1 MVSNL
6 PLIRATG
13 KPETRSDARMTSYQT
28 AVIIGT
34 GLAGGN
40 AAVTLREE
48 GWRGRIV
55 MLGDEAGIPFGR
67 PPLSKTY
74 LRGEEGLGGWLVKPA
89 EWYGDN
95 GVELRTGVTV
105 RRVDTRLKK
114 VTLHGEETVEYD
126 KLLLCTG
133 GRNRRFQ
140 VPGADAAGVYQL
152 RTVAECDAIRW
163 AAQSGARALVVGMGF
178 IGSEVA
184 ASLRQLGLEVTA
196 VLKGTAPLT
205 AVLGSEVAEVMARI
219 HRNHGVQ
226 LVTQDDVIGFEGSD
240 HIARA
245 ITAKG
250 VRIDCDL
257 AVVAV
262 GIEPNVDA
270 FRGSGIALDNG
281 ILVDETCRTSLPEVY
296 AAGDVANHLHPVF
309 GRLRVE
315 HYNNAEKQGRA
326 AARAMLGDQR
336 PYDYI
341 HSFWSDQYEDKLEY
355 VGDARTWDQ
364 IVVRGS
370 LASSQ
375 FLAFYLSKGIIKAA
389 CGLNRGGDPE
399 LDADSELRACQGL
412 IRGQAAVSEATLADD
427 QVDLRSLI
435 VPAST
440 GHVAN

>member
-1 MVSNL
+1 L
-6 PLIRATG
+6 
-13 KPETRSDARMTSYQT
+13 TSRQT
-28 AVIIGT
+28 AVIVGT

-48 GWRGRIV
+48 GWPGRIV
-55 MLGDEAGIPFGR
+55 MLGEEPGIPFGR

-74 LRGEEGLGGWLVKPA
+74 MRGVEDLGGWLVKPS

-95 GVELRTGVTV
+95 RVELRTGVTILG
-105 RRVDTRLKK
+105 VDTGLKT
-114 VTLHGEETVEYD
+114 VTLQGGETVAYD
-126 KLLLCTG
+126 RLLLCTG
-133 GRNRRFQ
+133 GRNRRVQ
-140 VPGADAAGVYQL
+140 IPGAETPGVYQL
-152 RTVAECDAIRW
+152 RTLAECDAIRR
-163 AAQSGARALVVGMGF
+163 AAHPGARALIVGMGF

-196 VLKGTAPLT
+196 VLKGPAPLT
-205 AVLGSEVAEVMARI
+205 AVLGNEVAAVMARI

-226 LVTQDDVIGFEGSD
+226 LFADDQVVGFEGSE
-240 HIARA
+240 HLARA

-250 VRIDCDL
+250 ARIDCDL
-257 AVVAV
+257 AVVAT
-262 GIEPNVDA
+262 GIEPAIDP

-281 ILVDETCRTSLPEVY
+281 ILVDENCRTSTPDVY

-336 PYDYI
+336 PYDDI

-355 VGDARTWDQ
+355 VGDGRSWDQ
-364 IVVRGS
+364 VVIRGS
-370 LASSQ
+370 LANSQ
-375 FLAFYLSKGIIKAA
+375 FIAFYLSKGIMKAA

-399 LDADSELRACQGL
+399 LDADGELRACQWL
-412 IRGQAAVSEATLADD
+412 IRAQVALSEATLADD
-427 QVDLRSLI
+427 QVDLRSLT
-435 VPAST
+435 VPAPA
-440 GHVAN
+440 GG

>member
-1 MVSNL
+1 
-6 PLIRATG
+6 
-13 KPETRSDARMTSYQT
+13 MTSQQT
-28 AVIIGT
+28 AVIVGT

-48 GWRGRIV
+48 GWLGRIV
-55 MLGDEAGIPFGR
+55 MLGEEPGIPFGR

-89 EWYGDN
+89 EWYGDHR
-95 GVELRTGVTV
+95 VELRSGVTIQG
-105 RRVDTRLKK
+105 VDTRLRM
-114 VTLHGEETVEYD
+114 VTLQGGGSVDYD

-140 VPGADAAGVYQL
+140 VPGAETPGVYQL
-152 RTVAECDAIRW
+152 RTVAECDAIGR
-163 AAQSGARALVVGMGF
+163 AAHPGARALIVGMGF

-196 VLKGTAPLT
+196 VLSGTAPLT

-226 LVTQDDVIGFEGSD
+226 LVTQDQVVGFEGSK
-240 HIARA
+240 HVARA

-250 VRIDCDL
+250 AQIDCDL
-257 AVVAV
+257 AVVAI
-262 GIEPNVDA
+262 GIEPAIDA
-270 FRGSGIALDNG
+270 FTGSEIALDNG
-281 ILVDETCRTSLPEVY
+281 ILVDETCRTSAPDVY

-326 AARAMLGDQR
+326 AARAMLGDTR
-336 PYDYI
+336 PYDDI

-355 VGDARTWDQ
+355 VGHARTWDQ
-364 IVVRGS
+364 IVIRGS
-370 LASSQ
+370 LAKSQ
-375 FLAFYLSKGIIKAA
+375 FLAFYLSKGIMKAA

-399 LDADSELRACQGL
+399 LDADGELRACQGL
-412 IRGQAAVSEATLADD
+412 IRAQVAVSEATLADD
-427 QVDLRSLI
+427 QVDLRSLT
-435 VPAST
+435 VPAPT
-440 GHVAN
+440 GG

>member
-1 MVSNL
+1 
-6 PLIRATG
+6 
-13 KPETRSDARMTSYQT
+13 MTSQQT
-28 AVIIGT
+28 AVIVGT

-48 GWRGRIV
+48 GWRGRVV
-55 MLGDEAGIPFGR
+55 MLGGEPGIPFGR

-74 LRGEEGLGGWLVKPA
+74 LRHEEGLGGWLVKPA
-89 EWYGDN
+89 EWYEDN
-95 GVELRTGVTV
+95 QVELRTGVTV
-105 RRVDTRLKK
+105 QGVDTRLKR
-114 VTLHGEETVEYD
+114 VTLQGEETVEYD

-133 GRNRRFQ
+133 GRNRRFR
-140 VPGADAAGVYQL
+140 VPGAEVPGVYQL
-152 RTVAECDAIRW
+152 RTVAECEAIRR
-163 AAQSGARALVVGMGF
+163 AAHPGARALIVGMGF

-196 VLKGTAPLT
+196 VLSGTAPLT

-226 LVTQDDVIGFEGSD
+226 LVTEDQVVGLEGSEQ
-240 HIARA
+240 IARA

-257 AVVAV
+257 AVVAI
-262 GIEPNVDA
+262 GIEPTVNVCRD
-270 FRGSGIALDNG
+270 SGIAMDNG
-281 ILVDETCRTSLPEVY
+281 ILVDEICQTSAPDVY

-336 PYDYI
+336 PYDDI

-355 VGDARTWDQ
+355 VGDGRTWDQ
-364 IVVRGS
+364 IVIRGS
-370 LASSQ
+370 LPEAQ
-375 FLAFYLSKGIIKAA
+375 FLAFYLSKGIMKAA

-399 LDADSELRACQGL
+399 LDADGELRACQGL
-412 IRGQAAVSEATLADD
+412 IRAQVAVSEAALADD
-427 QVDLRSLI
+427 QVDLRSLT
-435 VPAST
+435 VPGPT
-440 GHVAN
+440 GG

>member
-1 MVSNL
+1 
-6 PLIRATG
+6 
-13 KPETRSDARMTSYQT
+13 MTSYRT
-28 AVIIGT
+28 AVIVGT

-48 GWRGRIV
+48 GWPGRIV
-55 MLGDEAGIPFGR
+55 MLGEELGLPFGR

-74 LRGEEGLGGWLVKPA
+74 LRGEEGLGSWFVKPA

-95 GVELRTGVTV
+95 RVELRTGVTV
-105 RRVDTRLKK
+105 QGVDARLKK
-114 VTLHGEETVEYD
+114 VTLEAEEDVEFD

-140 VPGADAAGVYQL
+140 VPGAETPGVYQL
-152 RTVAECDAIRW
+152 RAVAECDAIRR
-163 AAQSGARALVVGMGF
+163 AAYPGARALIVGMGF

-196 VLKGTAPLT
+196 VLSGTAPLQ
-205 AVLGSEVAEVMARI
+205 AVLGNEVADVMARI
-219 HRNHGVQ
+219 HRNHGIQ
-226 LVTQDDVIGFEGSD
+226 LVTEDKVAGFEGPE
-240 HIARA
+240 HLIRA

-257 AVVAV
+257 AVVAI
-262 GIEPNVDA
+262 GIEPAIDA
-270 FRGSGIALDNG
+270 FTGSEIALDNG
-281 ILVDETCRTSLPEVY
+281 ILVDETCRTSAPDVY

-336 PYDYI
+336 PYDDI
-341 HSFWSDQYEDKLEY
+341 HTFWSDQYEAKLEY
-355 VGDARTWDQ
+355 VGDGRTWDQ
-364 IVVRGS
+364 IVIRGS
-370 LASSQ
+370 LANSQ
-375 FLAFYLSKGIIKAA
+375 FLAFYLSKGIMKAA

-399 LDADSELRACQGL
+399 LDADGELRACQGL
-412 IRGQAAVSEATLADD
+412 IRAQVAVSEAALADD
-427 QVDLRSLI
+427 QVDLRSLT
-435 VPAST
+435 VPAPT
-440 GHVAN
+440 GGY

>member
-1 MVSNL
+1 L
-6 PLIRATG
+6 TA
-13 KPETRSDARMTSYQT
+13 DQT
-28 AVIIGT
+28 AVIAGT

-55 MLGDEAGIPFGR
+55 MLGDEPGIPFGR

-89 EWYGDN
+89 QWYGDI
-95 GVELRTGVTV
+95 GVELRTGVTIQG
-105 RRVDTRLKK
+105 VDIRLKK
-114 VTLHGEETVEYD
+114 VILDGGETVGYD

-140 VPGADAAGVYQL
+140 VPGAKTPGVYQL
-152 RTVAECDAIRW
+152 RTVAECDAIRR
-163 AAQSGARALVVGMGF
+163 AAHPGARALVVGMGF

-196 VLKGTAPLT
+196 VLSGTAPFA
-205 AVLGSEVAEVMARI
+205 AVLGSEVADVMARI
-219 HRNHGVQ
+219 QRNHGVQ
-226 LVTQDDVIGFEGSD
+226 LVTEDQVVGFEGSD
-240 HIARA
+240 HLARA

-250 VRIDCDL
+250 LRIECDL
-257 AVVAV
+257 AVVAI
-262 GIEPNVDA
+262 GIEPAIDA
-270 FRGSGIALDNG
+270 FRDSEIAVDNG
-281 ILVDETCRTSLPEVY
+281 ILVDESCRTSALDVY

-336 PYDYI
+336 PYDDI
-341 HSFWSDQYEDKLEY
+341 HTFWSDQYEDKLEC
-355 VGDARTWDQ
+355 VGDGRTWDQ
-364 IVVRGS
+364 IVIRGS
-370 LASSQ
+370 LANSQ
-375 FLAFYLSKGIIKAA
+375 FLAFYISKGIMKAA

-399 LDADSELRACQGL
+399 LDADGELRACQGL
-412 IRGQAAVSEATLADD
+412 IRAQVAVSQATLADD
-427 QVDLRSLI
+427 QVDLRSLT
-435 VPAST
+435 VPAPT
-440 GHVAN
+440 G

>member
-1 MVSNL
+1 L
-6 PLIRATG
+6 
-13 KPETRSDARMTSYQT
+13 TSQQT
-28 AVIIGT
+28 AVIVGT

-48 GWRGRIV
+48 GWLGRIV
-55 MLGDEAGIPFGR
+55 MLGEEPGIPFGR

-89 EWYGDN
+89 EWYGDHR
-95 GVELRTGVTV
+95 VELRSGVTIQG
-105 RRVDTRLKK
+105 VDTRLRM
-114 VTLHGEETVEYD
+114 VTLQGGGSVDYD

-140 VPGADAAGVYQL
+140 VPGAETPGVYQL
-152 RTVAECDAIRW
+152 RTVAECDAIGR
-163 AAQSGARALVVGMGF
+163 AAHPGARALIVGMGF

-196 VLKGTAPLT
+196 VLSGTAPLT

-226 LVTQDDVIGFEGSD
+226 LVTQDQVVGFEGSK
-240 HIARA
+240 HVARA

-250 VRIDCDL
+250 AQIDCDL
-257 AVVAV
+257 AVVAI
-262 GIEPNVDA
+262 GIEPAIDA
-270 FRGSGIALDNG
+270 FTGSEIALDNG
-281 ILVDETCRTSLPEVY
+281 ILVDETCRTSAPDVY

-326 AARAMLGDQR
+326 AARAMLGDTR
-336 PYDYI
+336 PYDDI

-355 VGDARTWDQ
+355 VGHARTWDQ
-364 IVVRGS
+364 IVIRGS
-370 LASSQ
+370 LAKSQ
-375 FLAFYLSKGIIKAA
+375 FLAFYLSKGIMKAA

-399 LDADSELRACQGL
+399 LDADGELRACQGL
-412 IRGQAAVSEATLADD
+412 IRAQVAVSEATLADD
-427 QVDLRSLI
+427 QVDLRSLT
-435 VPAST
+435 VPAPT
-440 GHVAN
+440 GG

>member
-1 MVSNL
+1 
-6 PLIRATG
+6 
-13 KPETRSDARMTSYQT
+13 MTSHQT
-28 AVIIGT
+28 AVIVGT

-55 MLGDEAGIPFGR
+55 MLGDEPGVPFGR

-74 LRGEEGLGGWLVKPA
+74 MRGEEGLGGWLVKPA

-95 GVELRTGVTV
+95 GVELRTGVTIQG
-105 RRVDTRLKK
+105 VDTRLKG
-114 VTLHGEETVEYD
+114 VTLQGQETVKYD

-140 VPGADAAGVYQL
+140 VPGAEMPGVYQL
-152 RTVAECDAIRW
+152 RTMAECDAIRRD
-163 AAQSGARALVVGMGF
+163 AHPGARALIVGMGF

-184 ASLRQLGLEVTA
+184 ASLRELGLEVTA
-196 VLKGTAPLT
+196 VLNGMAPLT
-205 AVLGSEVAEVMARI
+205 AVLGGEVAEVMARI

-226 LVTQDDVIGFEGSD
+226 LVTEDRVVGFEGSEQL
-240 HIARA
+240 ARA

-250 VRIDCDL
+250 ARIDCDI
-257 AVVAV
+257 AVVAI
-262 GIEPNVDA
+262 GIEPAIDA
-270 FRGSGIALDNG
+270 FRGSEIALNNG
-281 ILVDETCRTSLPEVY
+281 ILVDEICRTSVPDVY

-309 GRLRVE
+309 GRQRVE

-336 PYDYI
+336 PYDDI

-355 VGDARTWDQ
+355 VGHARTWDQ
-364 IVVRGS
+364 VVIRGS
-370 LASSQ
+370 LATSQ
-375 FLAFYLSKGIIKAA
+375 FLAFYLSKGVMRAA

-399 LDADSELRACQGL
+399 LDADGELRACQGL
-412 IRGQAAVSEATLADD
+412 IRAQVALAEATLADD
-427 QVDLRSLI
+427 QVDLRSLT
-435 VPAST
+435 VPASA
-440 GHVAN
+440 GG

>member
-1 MVSNL
+1 L
-6 PLIRATG
+6 
-13 KPETRSDARMTSYQT
+13 TSHHT
-28 AVIIGT
+28 AVIVGT

-40 AAVTLREE
+40 ASVTLREE
-48 GWRGRIV
+48 GWPGRIV
-55 MLGDEAGIPFGR
+55 MLGEEPGIPFGR

-74 LRGEEGLGGWLVKPA
+74 MRGVEDLGGWLVKPA
-89 EWYGDN
+89 EWYGDHR
-95 GVELRTGVTV
+95 VELRTGVTILG
-105 RRVDTRLKK
+105 VDTRLKT
-114 VTLHGEETVEYD
+114 VTLQGGETVEYD

-133 GRNRRFQ
+133 GRNRRVQ
-140 VPGADAAGVYQL
+140 IPGAETPGVYQL
-152 RTVAECDAIRW
+152 RTLAECDAIRR
-163 AAQSGARALVVGMGF
+163 AAHPGARALIVGMGF

-196 VLKGTAPLT
+196 VLKGPAPLT
-205 AVLGSEVAEVMARI
+205 AVLGNEVAAVMARI

-226 LVTQDDVIGFEGSD
+226 LLADDQVVGFEGSE
-240 HIARA
+240 HLARA

-250 VRIDCDL
+250 ARIDCDL
-257 AVVAV
+257 AVVAT
-262 GIEPNVDA
+262 GIEPAIDP
-270 FRGSGIALDNG
+270 FKGSEIALDNG
-281 ILVDETCRTSLPEVY
+281 ILVDETCRTNVPDVY

-336 PYDYI
+336 PYDDI

-355 VGDARTWDQ
+355 VGDGRTWDR
-364 IVVRGS
+364 VVIRGS
-370 LASSQ
+370 LATSQ

-412 IRGQAAVSEATLADD
+412 IRAQVGLSEATLADD
-427 QVDLRSLI
+427 RVDLRSLT
-435 VPAST
+435 VPAPA
-440 GHVAN
+440 GG